1 MAPKPM
7 LTLLSTTLHDC
18 RMSGTRAHASG
29 ITVSTQ
35 PRIGELII
43 FFDIDSTEGRQSLK
57 MEGEGI
63 SICDYLIFYTIDGE
77 AFEIICFLE
86 LKGTNLAVAAKQVQD
101 THEHIEVLS
110 NEKIPRKRHYQKF
123 ISKICICLRS
133 HAPSTK
139 QRIRDQLK
147 QKFGNEHVEIKHGT
161 TRYDIGQLLRR

>member
-1 MAPKPM
+1 M

-63 SICDYLIFYTIDGE
+63 SICDYLIFYTTNGE
-77 AFEIICFLE
+77 AFEIVCFLE
-86 LKGTNLAVAAKQVQD
+86 LKGTNLEVAAKQVQE
-101 THEHIEVLS
+101 THKHVKDLS
-110 NEKIPRKRHYQKF
+110 DEQIPVRHHQNF